1 MPRRQLP
8 PRIKKITLKNGK
20 VRYHVKENGRVNSIT
35 KQRPKLDKRFDSEKE
50 ARDALRDFQHQ
61 TARGTY
67 VMRST
72 LTVEQACANW
82 LAGRHGLRKSAKA
95 AYRNGLQPLRD
106 RHGGMPIQALEKRHL
121 DELVTDLMV
130 GGVVPVH
137 VKKGRGVRGNYR
149 RPWKPTTINPMLNYL
164 ESMLNELLKQGK
176 VNYNVAALVDRLP
189 VSKVP
194 MQTFT
199 IVEVER
205 LLDTFAED
213 RLAHV
218 WHLALAGLRRGELC
232 GLRWTDIDF
241 EAHTISIEITRVVVD
256 GEVIEGGTKSETSTR
271 VLPLTPELLAA
282 LKTATHMQAVE
293 QLAAGPAYERSG
305 YVIVDTL
312 GRRYHPDTVSDYWAA
327 ACAKAGVKRIRLHDA
342 RHTCGTLMHLE
353 HNVPVA
359 IISAWLGHADTAFT
373 MRTYVHNQPEKLAL
387 AAESIS
393 SWTRGKKST
402 QQSV

>member
-1 MPRRQLP
+1 MPRQQLP
-8 PRIKKITLKNGK
+8 LQIKKITLKNGK
-20 VRYHVKENGRVNSIT
+20 VRYHVKENGRVDPIT
-35 KQRPKLDKRFDSEKE
+35 KQRPKLDKRFDTAQE
-50 ARDALRDFQHQ
+50 ARDALRDFQYQ
-61 TARGTY
+61 AARGTY

-106 RHGGMPIQALEKRHL
+106 RGGDMPIQALEKRHL
-121 DELVTDLMV
+121 DELVTDLMA

-137 VKKGRGVRGNYR
+137 VKEGRGVRGRYR
-149 RPWKPTTINPMLNYL
+149 RPWKAATINPMLNYL

-199 IVEVER
+199 TVEVEK
-205 LLDTFAED
+205 LLDTSAED
-213 RLAHV
+213 RLGHV
-218 WHLALAGLRRGELC
+218 WHLALVGLRRGELC

-241 EAHTISIEITRVVVD
+241 EAQTISIEITRVVVD
-256 GEVIEGGTKSETSTR
+256 GEVVEGDTKSETSTR
-271 VLPLTPELLAA
+271 VLPLTLELLAA
-282 LKTATHMQAVE
+282 LRAATRMQAEE
-293 QLAAGPAYERSG
+293 QLAAGPTYERSG
-305 YVIVDTL
+305 YVVVDRL

-373 MRTYVHNQPEKLAL
+373 MRTYVHNQPDKLAL

-393 SWTRGKKST
+393 LWTRRRKSA
-402 QQSV
+402 Q

>member
-1 MPRRQLP
+1 MPRQQLP
-8 PRIKKITLKNGK
+8 LQIKKITLKNGK
-20 VRYHVKENGRVNSIT
+20 VRYHVKENGRVDPIT
-35 KQRPKLDKRFDSEKE
+35 KQRPKLDKRFDTAQE
-50 ARDALRDFQHQ
+50 ARDALRDFQYQ
-61 TARGTY
+61 AARGTY

-106 RHGGMPIQALEKRHL
+106 RGGDMPIQALEKRHL
-121 DELVTDLMV
+121 DELVTDLMA

-137 VKKGRGVRGNYR
+137 VKEGRGVRGRYR
-149 RPWKPTTINPMLNYL
+149 RPWKAATINPMLNYL

-199 IVEVER
+199 TVEVEK

-213 RLAHV
+213 RLGHV
-218 WHLALAGLRRGELC
+218 WHLALVGLRRGELC

-241 EAHTISIEITRVVVD
+241 EAQTISIEITRVVVD
-256 GEVIEGGTKSETSTR
+256 GEVVEGDTKSETSTR
-271 VLPLTPELLAA
+271 VLPLTLELLAA
-282 LKTATHMQAVE
+282 LRAAKRMQAEE
-293 QLAAGPAYERSG
+293 QLAAGPTYERSG
-305 YVIVDTL
+305 YVVVDPL

-373 MRTYVHNQPEKLAL
+373 MRTYVHNQPDKLAL

-393 SWTRGKKST
+393 LWTRRKKSA
-402 QQSV
+402 Q

>member
-1 MPRRQLP
+1 MPRQQLP
-8 PRIKKITLKNGK
+8 PQIKKITLKNGK
-20 VRYHVKENGRVNSIT
+20 VRYHVKENGRVDPVI
-35 KQRPKLDKRFDSEKE
+35 KQRPKLDKRFDTAQE
-50 ARDALRDFQHQ
+50 ARDALRDFQCQ

-106 RHGGMPIQALEKRHL
+106 RYGEVPIQALEKRHL
-121 DELVTDLMV
+121 DELVTDLMA

-137 VKKGRGVRGNYR
+137 VREGRGVRGRYR
-149 RPWKPTTINPMLNYL
+149 RPWKATTINPMLNYL

-176 VNYNVAALVDRLP
+176 VHYNVAALVDRLP

-199 IVEVER
+199 TVEVEK

-213 RLAHV
+213 RLGHV
-218 WHLALAGLRRGELC
+218 WHLALVGLRRGELC

-241 EAHTISIEITRVVVD
+241 KAQTISIEITRVVVD
-256 GEVIEGGTKSETSTR
+256 GEVVEGDTKSETSTR

-282 LKTATHMQAVE
+282 LRAAMRMQAEE
-293 QLAAGPAYERSG
+293 QLAAGPTYERSG
-305 YVIVDTL
+305 YAVVDPL
-312 GRRYHPDTVSDYWAA
+312 GRRYHPDTVSDYWVA

-393 SWTRGKKST
+393 SWTRRKKSA
-402 QQSV
+402 Q

>member
-1 MPRRQLP
+1 MPRQQLP
-8 PRIKKITLKNGK
+8 PQIKKITLKNGK
-20 VRYHVKENGRVNSIT
+20 VRYHVKENGRVEPIT
-35 KQRPKLDKRFDSEKE
+35 KQRPKLDKRFDTAQQ
-50 ARDALRDFQHQ
+50 ARDALRDFQYQ

-106 RHGGMPIQALEKRHL
+106 RCGEMPIQALEKRHL
-121 DELVTDLMV
+121 DELVTDLMA

-137 VKKGRGVRGNYR
+137 VKEGRGVRGRYR
-149 RPWKPTTINPMLNYL
+149 RPWKATTINPMLNYL

-199 IVEVER
+199 TVEVEK
-205 LLDTFAED
+205 LLDTFAKD
-213 RLAHV
+213 RLGHV
-218 WHLALAGLRRGELC
+218 WHLALVGLRRGELC

-241 EAHTISIEITRVVVD
+241 EAQTISIEITRVVVD
-256 GEVIEGGTKSETSTR
+256 GKVVEGDTKSETSTR

-282 LKTATHMQAVE
+282 LRAATRMQAGE
-293 QLAAGPAYERSG
+293 QLAAGPHLRAQRLRRRRPSGAALPPRHGVRLLGCGVCEGGREAHPAARRPAHLRHAYVPGAQRAG
-305 YVIVDTL
+305 GDHL
-312 GRRYHPDTVSDYWAA
+312 GVARARRYRVHYAHLRAQPTGE
-327 ACAKAGVKRIRLHDA
+327 AGPRGRE
-342 RHTCGTLMHLE
+342 HLVVDE
-353 HNVPVA
+353 A
-359 IISAWLGHADTAFT
+359 
-373 MRTYVHNQPEKLAL
+373 
-387 AAESIS
+387 
-393 SWTRGKKST
+393 
-402 QQSV
+402 